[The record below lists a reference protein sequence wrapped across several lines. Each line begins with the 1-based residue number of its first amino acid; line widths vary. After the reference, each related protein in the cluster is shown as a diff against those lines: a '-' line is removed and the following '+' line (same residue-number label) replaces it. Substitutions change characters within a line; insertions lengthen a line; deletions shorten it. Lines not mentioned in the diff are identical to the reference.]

1 MRQRPL
7 DGVAVDFWC
16 SAHMS
21 NELESNAGRGSVVD
35 LSTEERIKRLSS
47 ILGGAQLCWQSSGD
61 PDIPQ
66 CLRAGRSEEP
76 VLVVRCGKALAALV
90 VTHAGIPEL

>member
-21 NELESNAGRGSVVD
+21 NELESNASRGSVVD
-35 LSTEERIKRLSS
+35 LSTDERIKRLSS
-47 ILGGAQLCWQSSGD
+47 IFGGPQLSWKSSHD
-61 PDIPQ
+61 PDIPSS
-66 CLRAGRSEEP
+66 LRAGRSEEP
-76 VLVVRCGKALAALV
+76 VLVVQCGKGLAALV
-90 VTHAGIPEL
+90 VTHAGIHEL